1 MKPIERLNKSV
12 TKLLKIRHFD
22 LTSFSYNFERMV
34 NNIYFFNNSLCAN
47 CQNES
52 DVSNV
57 QYNLPVKER
66 PKEGQVAFFYIEN
79 SYPKEIFNSHW
90 CLVLKV
96 FGSLMLVVPMTS
108 VKSNSSEIYEPTE
121 IDVKIKDFEN
131 DGTSRLHVDQIF
143 SADIMRIDKS
153 KPIYDLDDNFEVVK
167 NQIFERIFPKPL
179 DKLKELCYNM
189 VEDKD

>member
-12 TKLLKIRHFD
+12 TKLLKIKHFD
-22 LTSFSYNFERMV
+22 LTSFSYNFERMI

-57 QYNLPVKER
+57 QYKLSVKER

-90 CLVLKV
+90 CLVLKD

-108 VKSNSSEIYEPTE
+108 VKSDSSEIYEPTE

-131 DGTSRLHVDQIF
+131 DGISRLHVDQIF

-153 KPIYDLDDNFEVVK
+153 KSIYDLEDEFEIVK
-167 NQIFERIFPKPL
+167 NKISERIFPKPL
-179 DKLKELCYNM
+179 DKSKELCYNII
-189 VEDKD
+189 EDNN

>member
-12 TKLLKIRHFD
+12 TKLLKIKHFD

-57 QYNLPVKER
+57 QYKLSVKER

-90 CLVLKV
+90 CLVLKD

-108 VKSNSSEIYEPTE
+108 VKSDSSEIYEPTE

-131 DGTSRLHVDQIF
+131 DGISRLHVDQIF

-153 KPIYDLDDNFEVVK
+153 KPIYDLDDDFEVIK
-167 NQIFERIFPKPL
+167 NKIFERIFPKPL
-179 DKLKELCYNM
+179 DKPKELCYNII
-189 VEDKD
+189 EDNN

>member
-12 TKLLKIRHFD
+12 TKLLKIKHFD
-22 LTSFSYNFERMV
+22 LTSFSYNFERMI

-90 CLVLKV
+90 CLVLKD

-108 VKSNSSEIYEPTE
+108 VKSDSSEVYEPTE

-153 KPIYDLDDNFEVVK
+153 KPIYDLDDDFEVIK
-167 NQIFERIFPKPL
+167 NKIFERIFPKPL
-179 DKLKELCYNM
+179 DKPRELCYNI

>member
-1 MKPIERLNKSV
+1 
-12 TKLLKIRHFD
+12 
-22 LTSFSYNFERMV
+22 MV

-57 QYNLPVKER
+57 QYNLPAKGR

-90 CLVLKV
+90 CLVLKD

-108 VKSNSSEIYEPTE
+108 VKSNSSEVYEPTE

-153 KPIYDLDDNFEVVK
+153 KPIYDLDNDFEVVK
-167 NQIFERIFPKPL
+167 NKIFEKIFPKPL
-179 DKLKELCYNM
+179 DKPKELCYNI

>member
-12 TKLLKIRHFD
+12 TKLLKIKHFD
-22 LTSFSYNFERMV
+22 LTSFSYNFERMI

-57 QYNLPVKER
+57 QYKLSVKER

-90 CLVLKV
+90 CLVLKD

-108 VKSNSSEIYEPTE
+108 VKSDSSEVYEPTE

-131 DGTSRLHVDQIF
+131 DGISRLHVDQIF

-153 KPIYDLDDNFEVVK
+153 KPIYDLDDDFEVVK
-167 NQIFERIFPKPL
+167 NKIFERIFPKPL
-179 DKLKELCYNM
+179 DKPKELCYNIIN
-189 VEDKD
+189 END

>member
-12 TKLLKIRHFD
+12 TKLLRIRHFD
-22 LTSFSYNFERMV
+22 LTSFAYNFERMV

-52 DVSNV
+52 DISYV
-57 QYNLPVKER
+57 QYKLSVKER
-66 PKEGQVAFFYIEN
+66 PREGQVAFFYIEN

-90 CLVLKV
+90 CLVLKD

-108 VKSNSSEIYEPTE
+108 VKFESSEIYEPAE

-131 DGTSRLHVDQIF
+131 DGISRLHVDQIF

-153 KPIYDLDDNFEVVK
+153 KPIYDLDDDFEVVK
-167 NQIFERIFPKPL
+167 NKIFERIFPKHL
-179 DKLKELCYNM
+179 DKAKELCYNQI
-189 VEDKD
+189 EDKN

>member
-1 MKPIERLNKSV
+1 MKPIDRLNKSV
-12 TKLLKIRHFD
+12 TKLSKIRHLD

-47 CQNES
+47 CQNKS

-57 QYNLPVKER
+57 QYKLPLKER

-90 CLVLKV
+90 CLILKD

-108 VKSNSSEIYEPTE
+108 VKSDSSEIYESTE

-131 DGTSRLHVDQIF
+131 DGISRLHVDQIF

-153 KPIYDLDDNFEVVK
+153 KPIYDLDNDFEVVK
-167 NQIFERIFPKPL
+167 NKIFERIFPKPL

>member
-12 TKLLKIRHFD
+12 TKLLRIRHFD
-22 LTSFSYNFERMV
+22 LTSFAYNFERMV

-57 QYNLPVKER
+57 QYKLSVKER

-90 CLVLKV
+90 CLVLKD

-108 VKSNSSEIYEPTE
+108 VKSDSSEIYEPTE

-131 DGTSRLHVDQIF
+131 DGISRLHVDQIF

-153 KPIYDLDDNFEVVK
+153 KPIYDLDDDFEVIK
-167 NQIFERIFPKPL
+167 NKIFERIFPKPL
-179 DKLKELCYNM
+179 DKPKELCYNIIN
-189 VEDKD
+189 END

>member
-12 TKLLKIRHFD
+12 TKLLKIRHLD

-66 PKEGQVAFFYIEN
+66 PREGQVAFFYIEN

-90 CLVLKV
+90 CLVLKD

-108 VKSNSSEIYEPTE
+108 VKSNSSEVYEPTE
-121 IDVKIKDFEN
+121 IDIKIKDFEN

-153 KPIYDLDDNFEVVK
+153 KPIYDLDDDFEVVK
-167 NQIFERIFPKPL
+167 NKIFEKIFPKPL
-179 DKLKELCYNM
+179 DKPKELCYNI
-189 VEDKD
+189 VGDKD

>member
-12 TKLLKIRHFD
+12 TKLLKIKHFD

-57 QYNLPVKER
+57 QYKLSVKER

-90 CLVLKV
+90 CLVLKD

-108 VKSNSSEIYEPTE
+108 VKSDSSEVYEPTE

-131 DGTSRLHVDQIF
+131 DGISRLHVDQIF

-153 KPIYDLDDNFEVVK
+153 KPIYDLDDDFEVIK
-167 NQIFERIFPKPL
+167 NKIFERIFPKPL
-179 DKLKELCYNM
+179 DKPKELCYNIIN
-189 VEDKD
+189 END

>member
-12 TKLLKIRHFD
+12 TKLLKIKHFD

-57 QYNLPVKER
+57 QYKLSVKER

-90 CLVLKV
+90 CLVLKD

-108 VKSNSSEIYEPTE
+108 VKSDSSEVYEPTE

-131 DGTSRLHVDQIF
+131 DGISRLHVDQIF

-153 KPIYDLDDNFEVVK
+153 KPIYDLDDDFEVVK
-167 NQIFERIFPKPL
+167 NKIFERIFPKPL
-179 DKLKELCYNM
+179 DKPKELCYNIIN
-189 VEDKD
+189 END

>member
-12 TKLLKIRHFD
+12 TKLLKIRHLD

-57 QYNLPVKER
+57 QYKIPLKER

-90 CLVLKV
+90 CLVLKD

-108 VKSNSSEIYEPTE
+108 VKSNSSEVYEPTE
-121 IDVKIKDFEN
+121 IDIKIKDFEN

-153 KPIYDLDDNFEVVK
+153 KPIYDLYDDFEVVK
-167 NQIFERIFPKPL
+167 NKIFEKIFPKPL
-179 DKLKELCYNM
+179 DKPKELCYNI

>member
-22 LTSFSYNFERMV
+22 LISFSYNFERMV

-57 QYNLPVKER
+57 QYNLPAKER

-90 CLVLKV
+90 CLVLKD

-108 VKSNSSEIYEPTE
+108 VKSNSSEVYEPTE
-121 IDVKIKDFEN
+121 IDIKIKDFEN
-131 DGTSRLHVDQIF
+131 NGTSRLHVDQIF

-153 KPIYDLDDNFEVVK
+153 KPIYDLDDDFEVVK
-167 NQIFERIFPKPL
+167 NKIFERIFPKPL
-179 DKLKELCYNM
+179 DKPKELCYNI
-189 VEDKD
+189 VGDKD

>member
-12 TKLLKIRHFD
+12 TKLLKIRHLD

-66 PKEGQVAFFYIEN
+66 PREGQVAFFYIEN

-90 CLVLKV
+90 CLVLKD

-108 VKSNSSEIYEPTE
+108 VKSNSSEVYEPTE
-121 IDVKIKDFEN
+121 IDIKIKDFEN

-153 KPIYDLDDNFEVVK
+153 KPIYDLDDDFEVVK
-167 NQIFERIFPKPL
+167 NKIFEKIFPKPL
-179 DKLKELCYNM
+179 DKPKELCYNI
-189 VEDKD
+189 VEDKE

>member
-22 LTSFSYNFERMV
+22 LTSFSYNFERMI

-57 QYNLPVKER
+57 QYNLPAKER

-79 SYPKEIFNSHW
+79 SYPKEIFNSQW
-90 CLVLKV
+90 CLVLKD

-121 IDVKIKDFEN
+121 IDIKIKDFEN

-153 KPIYDLDDNFEVVK
+153 KPIYDLDDDFEVVK
-167 NQIFERIFPKPL
+167 NKIFEKIFPKPL
-179 DKLKELCYNM
+179 DKPKELCYNI

>member
-12 TKLLKIRHFD
+12 TKLLKIKHFD
-22 LTSFSYNFERMV
+22 LTSFSYNFERMI

-90 CLVLKV
+90 CLVLKD

-108 VKSNSSEIYEPTE
+108 VKSDSSEVYEPTE

-131 DGTSRLHVDQIF
+131 DGISRLHVDQIF

-153 KPIYDLDDNFEVVK
+153 KSIYDLEDEFEIVK
-167 NQIFERIFPKPL
+167 NKISERIFPKPL
-179 DKLKELCYNM
+179 DKSKELCYNII
-189 VEDKD
+189 EDNN

>member
-12 TKLLKIRHFD
+12 TKLLKIKHFD
-22 LTSFSYNFERMV
+22 LTSFSYNFERMI

-90 CLVLKV
+90 CLVLKD

-108 VKSNSSEIYEPTE
+108 VKSDSSEVYEPTE

-131 DGTSRLHVDQIF
+131 DGISRLHVDQIF

-153 KPIYDLDDNFEVVK
+153 KPIYDLDDDFEVVK
-167 NQIFERIFPKPL
+167 NKIFERIFPKPL
-179 DKLKELCYNM
+179 DKPKELCYNIIN
-189 VEDKD
+189 END

>member
-12 TKLLKIRHFD
+12 TKLLKIRHLD
-22 LTSFSYNFERMV
+22 LASFSYNFERMV

-57 QYNLPVKER
+57 QYKLPLKER

-90 CLVLKV
+90 CLILKD

-108 VKSNSSEIYEPTE
+108 VKSDSSEIYESTE

-131 DGTSRLHVDQIF
+131 DGISRLHVDQIF

-153 KPIYDLDDNFEVVK
+153 KPIYDLDNDFEVVK
-167 NQIFERIFPKPL
+167 NKIFERIFPKPL

>member
-47 CQNES
+47 CQSES

-57 QYNLPVKER
+57 QYNLPIKER

-90 CLVLKV
+90 CLVLKD

-153 KPIYDLDDNFEVVK
+153 KPIYDLDDDFEVVK
-167 NQIFERIFPKPL
+167 NKIFERIFPKPL
-179 DKLKELCYNM
+179 DKPKELCYNI

>member
-1 MKPIERLNKSV
+1 MKPIERLNRSV
-12 TKLLKIRHFD
+12 TKLLRIKHID

-90 CLVLKV
+90 CLVLKD

-108 VKSNSSEIYEPTE
+108 VKSDSSETYEPTE

-131 DGTSRLHVDQIF
+131 DGISRLHVDQIF

-153 KPIYDLDDNFEVVK
+153 KSIYDLEDDFEIVK
-167 NQIFERIFPKPL
+167 NKIFERIFPKPL
-179 DKLKELCYNM
+179 DKPKELCYNIA
-189 VEDKD
+189 EDKN

>member
-12 TKLLKIRHFD
+12 TKLLKIRHLD

-57 QYNLPVKER
+57 QYNLPAKER

-90 CLVLKV
+90 CLVLKD

-108 VKSNSSEIYEPTE
+108 VKSNSSEVYEPTE
-121 IDVKIKDFEN
+121 IDIKIKDFEN

-153 KPIYDLDDNFEVVK
+153 KPIYDLDDDFEVVK
-167 NQIFERIFPKPL
+167 NKIFEKIFPKPL
-179 DKLKELCYNM
+179 DKPKELCYNI

>member
-57 QYNLPVKER
+57 QYNLPAKER
-66 PKEGQVAFFYIEN
+66 PKKGQVAFFYIEN

-90 CLVLKV
+90 CLVLKD

-108 VKSNSSEIYEPTE
+108 VKSNSSEVYEPTE
-121 IDVKIKDFEN
+121 IDIKIKDFEN

-153 KPIYDLDDNFEVVK
+153 KPIYDLDDDFEVVK
-167 NQIFERIFPKPL
+167 NKIFEKIFPKPL
-179 DKLKELCYNM
+179 DKPKELCYNI